1 MWEIFF
7 FKNDAENDEE
17 RLVSDHFVCVLNE
30 FIWVKNKFS
39 APYFPIYFNSPPLGH
54 TMKTNYISF

>member
-1 MWEIFF
+1 MWEIFL

-39 APYFPIYFNSPPLGH
+39 APYFQ
-54 TMKTNYISF
+54 YISMALHLDIQWKQTM